1 MSEVLIVGG
10 GPAGLALANVLADQ
24 NITSDIVDKLRV
36 PQNQSRASSIQPKSF
51 EFFRSL
57 GLYEALIERSIPLM
71 GNRIYLDGIQIS
83 EVSFR
88 DPKSGE
94 TTIAIEQCTVENL
107 LRRRLESK
115 GISVTQQTELTSL
128 RNNREDSVVSLSF
141 DGKCVERDFRVVVGC
156 DGGKS
161 AVRHFADIRFPGTK
175 FVERSF
181 VSDLVLDTD
190 LDRRYMH
197 YLVRED
203 MRLVIVPLPG
213 EGQFK
218 VSGCTSLRG
227 EERPEDIL
235 EHAFRSH
242 GFGSCRIAEIKDFD
256 FYTIHAR
263 VASSFVLDNIF
274 LCGDAA
280 HVIPPNGGQGLS
292 LAFEDAQILGA
303 ALARYF
309 ESGER
314 EALRPYME
322 RRQVVEQKMA
332 EASRTK
338 ARYSF
343 DKVGKSTTSTIEREQ
358 ERIVAEELR

>member
-1 MSEVLIVGG
+1 MGEVLIVGS

-24 NITSDIVDKLRV
+24 NITSDIVDKLRA

-57 GLYEALIERSIPLM
+57 GLYEGLIERSIPLI
-71 GNRIYLDGIQIS
+71 GNRIYVDGIQIS

-94 TTIAIEQCTVENL
+94 TTIAIEQCSVEAL
-107 LRRRLESK
+107 LRERLESR
-115 GISVTQQTELTSL
+115 GILVSQQTELTNL
-128 RNNREDSVVSLSF
+128 RNNQDRCVASLRSAQGLEEREL
-141 DGKCVERDFRVVVGC
+141 RVVVGC

-161 AVRHFADIRFPGTK
+161 AVRHFADIRFPGK
-175 FVERSF
+175 RFEERSF
-181 VSDLVLDTD
+181 VSDLVLDAD
-190 LDRRYMH
+190 LDRSYMH

-203 MRLVIVPLPG
+203 MRLVIVPLPA

-218 VSGCTSLRG
+218 VSGCTSLQG
-227 EERPEDIL
+227 DERPEDIL

-242 GFGSCRIAEIKDFD
+242 GFESFRIEEIKAFD

-292 LAFEDAQILGA
+292 LAFEDARILGT

-314 EALRPYME
+314 ETLRPYME
-322 RRQVVEQKMA
+322 RRQVVEQKIV

-338 ARYSF
+338 ERYSF
-343 DKVGKSTTSTIEREQ
+343 DNVGNSTASNLEREQ
-358 ERIVAEELR
+358 ERIVVDELR